1 MTEAGQSARST
12 RPGQPA
18 SVAHIGSSESR
29 GRQDVPRQVDNL
41 RERAS
46 RHVLTKQYIFN
57 SDVGTREGARVATS
71 VGRFADRCN

>member
-1 MTEAGQSARST
+1 MR
-12 RPGQPA
+12 
-18 SVAHIGSSESR
+18 R
-29 GRQDVPRQVDNL
+29 GRSITFESGPTAN
-41 RERAS
+41 